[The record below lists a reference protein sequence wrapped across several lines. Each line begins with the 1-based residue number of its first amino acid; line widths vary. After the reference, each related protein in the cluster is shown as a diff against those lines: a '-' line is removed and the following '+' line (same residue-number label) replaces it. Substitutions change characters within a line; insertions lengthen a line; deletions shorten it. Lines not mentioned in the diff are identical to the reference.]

1 MQPTPGTGTETETG
15 IDADTNVDTE
25 PRRQTRPRRNDRY
38 EVIYAKCLIEDGLE
52 AGLAHCDAVRIAVS
66 IFREIDVVARDSEF
80 NLLSPDALEDI
91 RSYCRAILRS
101 GSTFSAF
108 EIATRAVY
116 AWREATTELEKLHAE
131 WRRERVNVRRRL
143 RLRQVRRDS
152 VAKSGEVGDVRKSG
166 DAVGG
171 APVLAPMP
179 EPISAIT
186 YPDGDLLSSLQ
197 VGFLFDGDFPVDGDD
212 FALDNTEFSDN
223 DSEDV

>member
-1 MQPTPGTGTETETG
+1 MQPTPDTGTETG
-15 IDADTNVDTE
+15 TNTE

-38 EVIYAKCLIEDGLE
+38 EVTYAKYLIEDGLE

-66 IFREIDVVARDSEF
+66 IFKEIDVVARDSEF
-80 NLLSPDALEDI
+80 NLLPPDALEDI

-152 VAKSGEVGDVRKSG
+152 VAKSGEVGDHKS
-166 DAVGG
+166 
-171 APVLAPMP
+171 APVLAPIP
-179 EPISAIT
+179 ESIPVMA

-197 VGFLFDGDFPVDGDD
+197 VGFLFDGGDFPLDGDD
-212 FALDNTEFSDN
+212 FGLENAEFSDD